1 MRLALVYDAVYPWV
15 RGGGEA
21 HNHELARRLAAR
33 GHQVHLVGMKW
44 WDGPRTREQDGVV
57 LHGISPRAALYGAHG
72 QRRIAPPVT
81 FGAAATAFLLRHR
94 FDLVD
99 VCAFPYFAALGGR
112 LSLARRPWTV
122 TWFEVWGDY
131 WRQYLGRAGV
141 IGQAVERSVAR
152 GCAFHVA
159 HSPLTAARLRALVPG
174 IDVQLIPSG
183 IDLEPPAVAPPRD
196 AQRLAWCGRAVDYKN
211 LPALLR
217 ALAGLPGAWHLD
229 VVGDGP
235 ALAGWQ
241 QLAGE
246 LGLGARVTWHG
257 FLPER
262 SQVHALLSTCGIYV
276 QTSQREGMGKAALE
290 AAGLGC
296 AVVCVAHPEVATTG
310 FFHDGVDARIVP
322 GEAAALRQAVAGLLA
337 EPARARDLA
346 AAGRQAAL
354 ALSWER
360 VTDRVEAHYRRV
372 LAARPPA

>member
-21 HNHELARRLAAR
+21 HTRELARHLVAR
-33 GHQVHLVGMKW
+33 GHEVHLVGMKW
-44 WDGPRTREQDGVV
+44 WEGPSRREEEGVI
-57 LHGISPRAALYGAHG
+57 LHGISPAAALYGPEG
-72 QRRIAPPVT
+72 KRRVGPPVA

-122 TWFEVWGDY
+122 TWFEVWADY
-131 WRQYLGRAGV
+131 WRRYLGRAGV
-141 IGQAVERSVAR
+141 VGQAVERAVAR

-159 HSPLTAARLRALVPG
+159 HSPLTEGRLRALAPG
-174 IDVQLIPSG
+174 LDVTLIPSG
-183 IDLEPPAVAPPRD
+183 VDVEVPEPLPARD
-196 AQRLAWCGRAVDYKN
+196 PQRLAWCGRAVDFKD
-211 LPALLR
+211 LPLLLR
-217 ALAGLPGAWHLD
+217 ALADLPGDWRLD

-235 ALAGWQ
+235 ALGAWQ
-241 QLAGE
+241 RLARE

-257 FLPER
+257 FLPQR
-262 SQVHALLSTCGIYV
+262 AQVHALLAGCGVFV

-310 FFHDGVDARIVP
+310 FFQDGVDGWIVP
-322 GEAAALRQAVAGLLA
+322 QDAVALRQALA
-337 EPARARDLA
+337 TLRDQAERARALGQAGRSLA
-346 AAGRQAAL
+346 AR
-354 ALSWER
+354 LSWDR
-360 VTDRVEAHYRRV
+360 VAQRVEAHYQRV
-372 LAARPPA
+372 VQARTLR